1 MKGREHD
8 TEQRN
13 SHVVGAGLLALGLAT
28 AGPVWSEESPK
39 STGTGVFQGWLHVHE
54 TRGETPAL
62 LRAGMSTA
70 DRPPG

>member
-39 STGTGVFQGWLHVHE
+39 STGTGVFQGKD
-54 TRGETPAL
+54 GS
-62 LRAGMSTA
+62 MSTK
-70 DRPPG
+70 